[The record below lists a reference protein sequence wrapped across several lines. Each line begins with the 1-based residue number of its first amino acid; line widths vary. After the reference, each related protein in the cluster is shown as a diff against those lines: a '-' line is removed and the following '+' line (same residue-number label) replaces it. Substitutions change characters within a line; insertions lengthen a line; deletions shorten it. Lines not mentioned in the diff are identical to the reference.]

1 MSIKADCHLHSSFSG
16 DAQAPMPEMIDKG
29 ISLGLETMC
38 FTEHNDFDYPN
49 TEEGP
54 GSIFLLN
61 TDSYLYDI
69 LRCRAKY
76 EGKMRV
82 LFGVELGLQPHLA
95 DQDEDFTSAYDFDF
109 VIGSTHL
116 CRGMDPYYPEYFE
129 KFSSEEEAIRAYFAE
144 TLENLKCHDDYDVL
158 GHLDY
163 IVRVAPSKDKN
174 YSYDKYKDA
183 IDPILELLVHSG
195 KGLELNTGSFR
206 YGLRQPHPCTD
217 VLRRYHELGG
227 EIITVGSDA
236 HKAQDVGSYLDLA
249 SEILLLCGF
258 KYYTIYEKRSPEY
271 HKL

>member
-16 DAQAPMPEMIDKG
+16 DSKAPMPEMIDKG

-95 DQDEDFTSAYDFDF
+95 DRDEDFTSAYDFDF

-174 YSYDKYKDA
+174 YSYNKYKDA
-183 IDPILELLVHSG
+183 IAASSLYRYSASLSRTGRRDHYRWQRCPQSTGCRILSG
-195 KGLELNTGSFR
+195 SH
-206 YGLRQPHPCTD
+206 LRDSAAVWFQILH
-217 VLRRYHELGG
+217 
-227 EIITVGSDA
+227 
-236 HKAQDVGSYLDLA
+236 DL
-249 SEILLLCGF
+249 
-258 KYYTIYEKRSPEY
+258 
-271 HKL
+271 

>member
-16 DAQAPMPEMIDKG
+16 DSQAPMPEMIDKG
-29 ISLGLETMC
+29 LALGLETMC
-38 FTEHNDFDYPN
+38 FTEHNDFDYPR

-54 GSIFLLN
+54 GTIFLLN
-61 TDSYLYDI
+61 TDSYLYDV

-76 EGKMRV
+76 EGKMRI

-95 DQDEDFTSAYDFDF
+95 DRNEDFISAYDFDF

-116 CRGMDPYYPEYFE
+116 CKGMDPYYPEYFE

-163 IVRVAPSKDKN
+163 IVRVAPTKDKN

-183 IDPILELLVHSG
+183 IDPILELLVQQGIGALLSG
-195 KGLELNTGSFR
+195 RTSFVIAHRLSTIQNADRIFVIDQGGILEQGSPAELMEKKGAYYKLYMAQFA
-206 YGLRQPHPCTD
+206 GLQ
-217 VLRRYHELGG
+217 E
-227 EIITVGSDA
+227 
-236 HKAQDVGSYLDLA
+236 
-249 SEILLLCGF
+249 
-258 KYYTIYEKRSPEY
+258 
-271 HKL
+271 

>member
-16 DAQAPMPEMIDKG
+16 DSQAPMPEMIDKG
-29 ISLGLETMC
+29 LALGLETMC
-38 FTEHNDFDYPN
+38 FTEHNDFDYPR

-54 GSIFLLN
+54 GTIFLLN
-61 TDSYLYDI
+61 TDSYLYDV

-76 EGKMRV
+76 EGKMRI

-95 DQDEDFTSAYDFDF
+95 DRNEDFISAYDFDF

-116 CRGMDPYYPEYFE
+116 CKGMDPYYPEYFE

-163 IVRVAPSKDKN
+163 IVRVAPTKDKN

-183 IDPILELLVHSG
+183 IAACDSMEYIEYNISQIARIFNVDCSSLAS
-195 KGLELNTGSFR
+195 
-206 YGLRQPHPCTD
+206 Q
-217 VLRRYHELGG
+217 LRRHYTDIVPRREQERRRIG
-227 EIITVGSDA
+227 ITVNL
-236 HKAQDVGSYLDLA
+236 Q
-249 SEILLLCGF
+249 
-258 KYYTIYEKRSPEY
+258 
-271 HKL
+271 

>member
-95 DQDEDFTSAYDFDF
+95 DRDEDF
-109 VIGSTHL
+109 
-116 CRGMDPYYPEYFE
+116 
-129 KFSSEEEAIRAYFAE
+129 
-144 TLENLKCHDDYDVL
+144 N
-158 GHLDY
+158 
-163 IVRVAPSKDKN
+163 
-174 YSYDKYKDA
+174 
-183 IDPILELLVHSG
+183 SG
-195 KGLELNTGSFR
+195 
-206 YGLRQPHPCTD
+206 
-217 VLRRYHELGG
+217 
-227 EIITVGSDA
+227 TVGSQWQGPGIEYR
-236 HKAQDVGSYLDLA
+236 KLPLWSQTA
-249 SEILLLCGF
+249 SSLYRC
-258 KYYTIYEKRSPEY
+258 SPPLSRTGRRDHY
-271 HKL
+271 RWQ

>member
-16 DAQAPMPEMIDKG
+16 DSKAPMPEMIDKG
-29 ISLGLETMC
+29 ITLGLETMC
-38 FTEHNDFDYPN
+38 FTEHNDFDYPR

-116 CRGMDPYYPEYFE
+116 CREWILTTRN
-129 KFSSEEEAIRAYFAE
+129 FSRSFLPRR
-144 TLENLKCHDDYDVL
+144 KPSVL
-158 GHLDY
+158 
-163 IVRVAPSKDKN
+163 
-174 YSYDKYKDA
+174 
-183 IDPILELLVHSG
+183 IL
-195 KGLELNTGSFR
+195 
-206 YGLRQPHPCTD
+206 Q
-217 VLRRYHELGG
+217 RRWK
-227 EIITVGSDA
+227 I
-236 HKAQDVGSYLDLA
+236 
-249 SEILLLCGF
+249 
-258 KYYTIYEKRSPEY
+258 
-271 HKL
+271 